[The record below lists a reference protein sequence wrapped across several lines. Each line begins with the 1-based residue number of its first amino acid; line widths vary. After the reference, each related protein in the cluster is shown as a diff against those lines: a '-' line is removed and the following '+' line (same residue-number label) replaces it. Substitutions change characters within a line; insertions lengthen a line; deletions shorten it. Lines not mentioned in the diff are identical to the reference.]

1 MKINE
6 TLIDLGLSSL
16 EASAYLALLKLGGS
30 TASSAA
36 KEIGL
41 KRTTVYPILKELAS
55 KGFVEVYLRK
65 SKQYYYAQKPDRIS
79 DTFKN
84 KLDAFNSAIPL
95 IEALDKKQAKI
106 FGLRF
111 IETREELKSFY
122 FGILEEYKN
131 KKYYV
136 IGNAGAWEAL
146 DTDFFIQYR
155 KDRANQNI
163 KTQILLSSDSKTTN
177 PTDNKLLREFK
188 YLPEKYKFKS
198 TIDIYKD
205 KILVVSPNIS
215 SLAVVI
221 AIPAMVDVFKSMFEM
236 LWEKSE

>member
-6 TLIDLGLSSL
+6 TLINMGLSAL
-16 EASAYLALLKLGGS
+16 EASVYLALLKLGGS

-36 KEIGL
+36 KEVGL
-41 KRTTVYPILKELAS
+41 KRTTVYPILKTLAS
-55 KGFVEVYLRK
+55 KGFVEVYFRK
-65 SKQYYYAQKPDRIS
+65 SKQYYYAQKPDRIAES
-79 DTFKN
+79 FKN
-84 KLDAFNSAIPL
+84 KLDIFNSAIPL
-95 IEALDKKQAKI
+95 IESLDKKQAKI

-122 FGILEEYKN
+122 FNILKEYEN
-131 KKYYV
+131 KKYYI

-146 DTDFFIQYR
+146 DSEFFVQYR
-155 KDRANQNI
+155 KDRANKNI
-163 KTQILLSSDSKTTN
+163 KTQILLSSDSKTVN
-177 PTDNKLLREFK
+177 PADKKLLREFK

-221 AIPAMVDVFKSMFEM
+221 AIPAMVDIFKSMFEM
-236 LWEKSE
+236 LWEKT